1 MVLIGMVERSAWSQV
16 VSWPGEQDGDK
27 LEASRRSHVGWKH
40 FSFFDLLFSL
50 QQRIRHCRPQRPPNV
65 FPCPQKTKAVN
76 SGGRNEPKLSFSRC
90 ASCLESTQ
98 LSVCSTCLCVR
109 CGFDPLGGLTAPPRD
124 RFSQLHPHLAATSHT
139 SFPCFHLPHNFFLP
153 PSFFF
158 LHPLITN
165 TCSLAVPPTAAKPPD
180 CFSL

>member
-27 LEASRRSHVGWKH
+27 LEGSRRSHVMLET
-40 FSFFDLLFSL
+40 FLSLFFYLLFSL

-65 FPCPQKTKAVN
+65 FPCPQKTKTVN
-76 SGGRNEPKLSFSRC
+76 SGGRNKPKLSFSRC

-139 SFPCFHLPHNFFLP
+139 SLPCFHLHP
-153 PSFFF
+153 PPQLFSPPLFFF
-158 LHPLITN
+158 SCIR
-165 TCSLAVPPTAAKPPD
+165 
-180 CFSL
+180 